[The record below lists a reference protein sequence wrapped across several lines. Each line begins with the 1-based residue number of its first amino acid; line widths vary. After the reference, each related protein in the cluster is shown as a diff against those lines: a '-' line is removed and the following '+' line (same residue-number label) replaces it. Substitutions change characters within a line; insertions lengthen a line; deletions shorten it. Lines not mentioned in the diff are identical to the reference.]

1 MGKERKSK
9 RQLVRDEKRK
19 KKRDTELA
27 EEETKRDTK
36 KQRLETSDAVD
47 GDAEFLPF
55 DEGHHRGPSAPE
67 TEFFGMLAD
76 EEQEYFRHAD
86 ELLELN
92 DFPSSED
99 RDIFLQNVYK
109 EAEGKELK
117 LASSQSCSRL
127 MERLIMLS
135 NTLQKKQ
142 IFEAFGGHFI
152 SLVTHR
158 FASHCVEKLFLQS
171 APVITEELLN
181 GVQEE
186 GAEEGDDAEKKPVA
200 TMEQLFLITLD
211 EFEEHLSFLLS
222 DKFAS
227 HALRVVLVV
236 LSGRPLD
243 GLSTKSLLQ
252 SKNKEH
258 ITVPGAFAA
267 SNELALQ
274 TRTVPETFT
283 LAIKKIISDSTAMLD
298 DTALRVLT
306 KHPTGNPTLQLL
318 LELDI
323 QLNTKAKGKGAKAD
337 VEPPE
342 EPQQVTLLERLVPGA
357 PASFSDATSPASE
370 FINSMMYDPI
380 GSRLLE
386 TLITHCPGR
395 IFKGLQA
402 NFFGPRIPS
411 LLRNDIACYPA
422 MKVLGRLNKEDL
434 VEAVQK
440 SLEHIP
446 LFIQNGRF
454 SVIKT
459 MIERCNVREATEVID
474 EIAKAVVAAYGGEVK
489 ALVPKLCDLNNE
501 LDEKKKGFQQ
511 NDAKNKSALVS
522 HGCQLAIAM
531 LSIPKSGRTF
541 IQTSL
546 ADLSEEQLLKLASTS
561 NATASVLVAAL
572 STPSEKPAFHK
583 ILVARLTPHTIQLA
597 TAQYGYQILNAV
609 VAAPTKGSG
618 ISVPFFTKQNMVA
631 ELANKERVLR
641 DSWTGR
647 NVWRSWKGDLWNHR
661 RAEWIRWAKEA
672 DAEEAR
678 GSKMPMP
685 KHGGTWQRQSKSN
698 NVPLGQNNKRK
709 FVEGGEE

>member
-9 RQLVRDEKRK
+9 RQLIRDEKRK

-27 EEETKRDTK
+27 DDDEKRDTK
-36 KQRLETSDAVD
+36 RQRIEISDAVN
-47 GDAEFLPF
+47 GNAEFIPL
-55 DEGHHRGPSAPE
+55 DDGHHGPSAPE
-67 TEFFGMLAD
+67 KEFFGMLAD

-92 DFPSSED
+92 DFPSSEE

-135 NTLQKKQ
+135 NTQQKKQ

-152 SLVTHR
+152 TLVTHR

-171 APVITEELLN
+171 APVVTEELLN
-181 GVQEE
+181 GVQEVA
-186 GAEEGDDAEKKPVA
+186 AEEGDDADKKPTA
-200 TMEQLFLITLD
+200 SMEQLFLMTLD

-222 DKFAS
+222 EKYAS
-227 HALRVVLVV
+227 HALRAILVI

-243 GLSTKSLLQ
+243 QLSTKSLLQ

-267 SNELALQ
+267 SNELASQ

-283 LAIKKIISDSTAMLD
+283 MAIKKIISDSTATLD

-323 QLNTKAKGKGAKAD
+323 QLNTKAKGAKTDA
-337 VEPPE
+337 EKPE
-342 EPQQVTLLERLVPGA
+342 TTLLDRLVPGA
-357 PASFSDATSPASE
+357 PATFSDDSSQASQ
-370 FINSMMYDPI
+370 FVNSMLYDPI

-402 NFFGPRIPS
+402 NYFGARIPS
-411 LLRNDIACYPA
+411 LLRNDIASYPA

-454 SVIKT
+454 SVIKS
-459 MIERCNVREATEVID
+459 MIERCIVREATEMVD
-474 EIAKAVVAAYGGEVK
+474 EIAKAIVAAYGGDVK
-489 ALVPKLCDLNNE
+489 ALVPKLCNLDNE

-511 NDAKNKSALVS
+511 DAKNKSALES
-522 HGCQLAIAM
+522 HGCQLAVAM
-531 LSIPKSGRTF
+531 LTIPKTGRSF

-546 ADLSEEQLLKLASTS
+546 AELSEDQLLKLATTS
-561 NATASVLVAAL
+561 NATVSVLVAAL

-583 ILVARLTPHTIQLA
+583 VLVSRLTPHTIKLA
-597 TAQYGYQILNAV
+597 TAQYGYTILNAV
-609 VAAPTKGSG
+609 IAAPTKGDG
-618 ISVPFFTKQNMVA
+618 ISVPFFSKQNMVA

-647 NVWRSWKGDLWNHR
+647 NVWRAWKGDLWNHR

-672 DAEEAR
+672 DPEESR
-678 GSKMPMP
+678 GSKMPQP
-685 KHGGTWQRQSKSN
+685 KHGGSWHRQSKAN
-698 NVPLGQNNKRK
+698 NMPLGTNKRK
-709 FVEGGEE
+709 FDAAADA

>member
-9 RQLVRDEKRK
+9 RQLIRDEKRK
-19 KKRDTELA
+19 KQRNTELA
-27 EEETKRDTK
+27 EEETKRDSK
-36 KQRLETSDAVD
+36 RQRVEASNTVD
-47 GDAEFLPF
+47 GDAEFIPF
-55 DEGHHRGPSAPE
+55 DDDGPRGPSAPE
-67 TEFFGMLAD
+67 KEFFGMLAD

-142 IFEAFGGHFI
+142 IFEAFAGHFI

-158 FASHCVEKLFLQS
+158 FASHCVEKLFMQS
-171 APVITEELLN
+171 APVVTEELLN
-181 GVQEE
+181 GVQDEVQVE
-186 GAEEGDDAEKKPVA
+186 AAEAGDDAEKKPVLS
-200 TMEQLFLITLD
+200 MEQLFLMTLD

-222 DKFAS
+222 DKYAS
-227 HALRVVLVV
+227 HALRVILVI

-243 GLSTKSLLQ
+243 QLSTKSLLQ

-267 SNELALQ
+267 IDELASQ
-274 TRTVPETFT
+274 TRTVPETFS
-283 LAIKKIISDSTAMLD
+283 LAIKKIIADSTATLD

-323 QLNTKAKGKGAKAD
+323 QLNTKAKGAKAD
-337 VEPPE
+337 AEKPE
-342 EPQQVTLLERLVPGA
+342 ITLIDRLVPGA
-357 PASFSDATSPASE
+357 PATFSDASSPASG
-370 FINSMMYDPI
+370 FVNSMLYDPI

-411 LLRNDIACYPA
+411 LLRNDIASYPA

-446 LFIQNGRF
+446 QFIQNGRF

-459 MIERCNVREATEVID
+459 MIERCNVREATDMND
-474 EIAKAVVAAYGGEVK
+474 EIAKAVVAAYGGDVK
-489 ALVPKLCDLNNE
+489 ALVPKLCDLDNE
-501 LDEKKKGFQQ
+501 LDEQKKGFQQ
-511 NDAKNKSALVS
+511 DAKNKSALVS
-522 HGCQLAIAM
+522 HGCQLAVAM

-546 ADLSEEQLLKLASTS
+546 ADLSEDQLLKLATTS
-561 NATASVLVAAL
+561 NATVSVIIAAL

-583 ILVARLTPHTIQLA
+583 VLVARLTPHTMKLA
-597 TAQYGYQILNAV
+597 TAQYGYTILNAIA
-609 VAAPTKGSG
+609 AAPTKGEG
-618 ISVPFFTKQNMVA
+618 ISVPFFAKQNMVG

-661 RAEWIRWAKEA
+661 RAEWIRWAKEV
-672 DAEEAR
+672 DPEETR
-678 GSKMPMP
+678 GSKMPQP
-685 KHGGTWQRQSKSN
+685 KHGGTWQRQSKAN
-698 NVPLGQNNKRK
+698 NVPLAQNKRK
-709 FVEGGEE
+709 FDSAVDA

>member
-27 EEETKRDTK
+27 DEETKREIK
-36 KQRLETSDAVD
+36 KQRLETFDAVDGD
-47 GDAEFLPF
+47 GDAEFLPH
-55 DEGHHRGPSAPE
+55 DDGHHGPSAPE
-67 TEFFGMLAD
+67 KEFFGMLAD

-135 NTLQKKQ
+135 NTTQKKQ

-158 FASHCVEKLFLQS
+158 FASHCVEKLFMQS
-171 APVITEELLN
+171 APVVTEELLN

-186 GAEEGDDAEKKPVA
+186 DAAAGDDAEKKPVLS
-200 TMEQLFLITLD
+200 MEQLFLVTLD

-222 DKFAS
+222 DKYAS
-227 HALRVVLVV
+227 HALRVILVI

-243 GLSTKSLLQ
+243 QLSTKSLLQ

-267 SNELALQ
+267 GSELASQ
-274 TRTVPETFT
+274 ARTVPEIFT
-283 LAIKKIISDSTAMLD
+283 LAIKKIIADSTATLD

-323 QLNTKAKGKGAKAD
+323 QLNTKAKGAKA
-337 VEPPE
+337 EAATPE
-342 EPQQVTLLERLVPGA
+342 ITLLDRLVPGA
-357 PASFSDATSPASE
+357 PASFSDASSPASG
-370 FINSMMYDPI
+370 FVNSMLYDPI

-411 LLRNDIACYPA
+411 LLRNDIASYPA
-422 MKVLGRLNKEDL
+422 MKVLNRLNKEDL

-446 LFIQNGRF
+446 QFIQNGRF

-459 MIERCNVREATEVID
+459 MIERCTVREATDMND

-489 ALVPKLCDLNNE
+489 ALVPKLCDLDSE
-501 LDEKKKGFQQ
+501 LDEKKQGFQQ
-511 NDAKNKSALVS
+511 DAKNKSALVS

-546 ADLSEEQLLKLASTS
+546 SDLSEDQLLKLATTS
-561 NATASVLVAAL
+561 NATAGVLIAAL

-583 ILVARLTPHTIQLA
+583 VLVARLTPHTMKLA
-597 TAQYGYQILNAV
+597 TAQYGYAILNAIA
-609 VAAPTKGSG
+609 AAPTKGDG
-618 ISVPFFTKQNMVA
+618 ISVPFFAKQNVVA

-661 RAEWIRWAKEA
+661 RAEWIRWAKEV
-672 DAEEAR
+672 DPEETR
-678 GSKMPMP
+678 GSKMPQP
-685 KHGGTWQRQSKSN
+685 KHGGTWQRQSKTN
-698 NVPLGQNNKRK
+698 NVPLGQNKRK
-709 FVEGGEE
+709 FDSAVDA